1 MRGAL
6 LCAGVGGGGGGGS
19 LVAEVTHSCVIGKH
33 SALHAQGDSP
43 AETLAAPDNI
53 FVELL

>member
-1 MRGAL
+1 MLGL
-6 LCAGVGGGGGGGS
+6 VVGVGGS

-43 AETLAAPDNI
+43 AETLAAPGNI